1 MYIAVALLLFAI
13 FSYYATWIDDKLNID
28 LLGITFLIGA
38 IACIAWPI
46 TLGIVALAAP
56 FYLIMRLGAN
66 RRGDII

>member
-1 MYIAVALLLFAI
+1 MYIAVALLLFAV

-38 IACIAWPI
+38 VACIAWPI
-46 TLGIVALAAP
+46 TLGIAAFAVP